1 MGADLGTSSTM
12 SEPNVVPLCDIL
24 LVLLII
30 FMVIAPMVKKGA
42 NVQLPEAATSI
53 DQESADDMVTVSLN
67 KRGEIFISGI
77 KIRNIT
83 ELPVRIREEMDKK
96 KQQEKKVLF
105 KADINVEYGAVTDLM
120 DAIRRAGIEKIALIT
135 DKKAIGI

>member
-1 MGADLGTSSTM
+1 MGAELGTKSTM

-30 FMVIAPMVKKGA
+30 FMVITPMVKKGA
-42 NVQLPEAATSI
+42 NVQLPEAVTSI

-67 KRGEIFISGI
+67 KKGDIFISGK
-77 KIRNIT
+77 KIENIT
-83 ELPVRIREEMDKK
+83 ELPVRIQEEMDKK

-120 DAIRRAGIEKIALIT
+120 DAIRRAGIENIALIT
-135 DKKAIGI
+135 DKKASGV